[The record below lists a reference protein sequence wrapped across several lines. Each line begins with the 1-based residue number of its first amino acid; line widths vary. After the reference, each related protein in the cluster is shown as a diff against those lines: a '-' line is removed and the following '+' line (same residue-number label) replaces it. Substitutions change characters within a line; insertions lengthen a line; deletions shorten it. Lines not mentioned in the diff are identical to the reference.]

1 MRKSNSRF
9 NGVWSVLIIC
19 FLIMTPFFAG
29 CGSSGGGSD
38 NGDNNN
44 VGDNGGVDATKS
56 TISGKATL
64 PWEASSGRLFV
75 LVDGRDGNIYAEGS
89 TDNDGNFNIDIE
101 VPADLKRVLIYAINP
116 DNPADYVMAYAE
128 LDRDSSINISQA
140 SSVQN
145 LFPVNI
151 ESTAEVYVSIATGL
165 PPVEFTSEELLAV
178 NEILNDFILDPPNL
192 CSVDKTPTLIVPDQ
206 KRNITVDDYVDAF
219 VNSEGALILRV
230 RQAQKDVSENV
241 TSANAWDGWRT
252 DRGTILGSLLG
263 VTLTRIALSA
273 TLGPEV
279 ELRGGLTK
287 ESISLEEL
295 ELAADIIY
303 ETGYGNCREKGMFAA
318 YIASRFK
325 EFQQVAFVGAQS
337 ELYGDPHGFAI
348 ACREPDS
355 VWDIKD
361 LIHMYD
367 ETIPVPEGL
376 YSSGCMFID
385 PWGKASKEL
394 TRDSVKTL
402 KWQFIE
408 HVMKVDLKGNT
419 TDTGT
424 GGATSSPDL
433 DLYTDL
439 CTPFGVTCSND
450 IVTNLKQAVDG
461 QNDSSVCSITEIQ
474 PSKKYYVFK
483 RSGIGYRKMWSGWAT
498 KMTGHDF
505 NYRYI
510 YPSEVEGWKDYL
522 GSFDQATASA
532 CDGGPA
538 LCPCGPWPDI
548 WVSGSLEVVA
558 VFDTYEEMK
567 PYECDTP
574 HYGGSYLICNNWVHQ
589 SEQGDTFW
597 DPING
602 LCGE

>member
-1 MRKSNSRF
+1 MKLFR
-9 NGVWSVLIIC
+9 VLSII
-19 FLIMTPFFAG
+19 FLITFITIG
-29 CGSSGGGSD
+29 CGSSGGGDDNGSNSSD
-38 NGDNNN
+38 NSNGDNNGG
-44 VGDNGGVDATKS
+44 GDTSTK
-56 TISGKATL
+56 TIISGKANL
-64 PWEASSGRLFV
+64 PWESSSGRLFV
-75 LVDGRDGNIYAEGS
+75 LVDGMDGNIYAEGS
-89 TDNDGNFNIDIE
+89 TDNEGNFNIEIE
-101 VPADLKRVLIYAINP
+101 VPADLKRVLLYAINP

-128 LDRDSSINISQA
+128 LDRVNSINISQA
-140 SSVQN
+140 STVQN

-151 ESTAEVYVSIATGL
+151 ESTAEVYVSMATGL
-165 PPVEFTSEELLAV
+165 LPVEFTSEELLAV
-178 NEILNDFILDPPNL
+178 NEMLNDFKLDPPNL
-192 CSVDKTPTLIVPDQ
+192 CSVDKTPTLIDPDR

-219 VNSEGALILRV
+219 VNAEGALILRV
-230 RQAQKDVSENV
+230 KQAQKDVSENV

-295 ELAADIIY
+295 ELAADIIND
-303 ETGYGNCREKGMFAA
+303 TGYGNCREKGMFAA
-318 YIASRFK
+318 YIASRFE

-367 ETIPVPEGL
+367 ETIPIPDGL
-376 YSSGCMFID
+376 YSSGCVFID

-394 TRDSVKTL
+394 TRDSVKSL

-439 CTPFGVTCSND
+439 CTPFGVTCSID
-450 IVTNLKQAVDG
+450 AVTNLNQAVDG

-474 PSKKYYVFK
+474 PSEKYYVFK
-483 RSGIGYRKMWSGWAT
+483 RSGTGYRKMWGGWAT
-498 KMTGHDF
+498 KMTGHDY

-510 YPSEVEGWKDYL
+510 YPSDVTGWKDYL
-522 GSFDQATASA
+522 GNFDQFTTWG
-532 CDGGPA
+532 CDGGSA
-538 LCPCGPWPDI
+538 LCPCAPWPDI

-558 VFDTYEEMK
+558 VVDTYEEMEQ
-567 PYECDTP
+567 YRCDTP
-574 HYGGSYLICNNWVHQ
+574 HYGGDYVLCNDWE
-589 SEQGDTFW
+589 SESSQDFW
-597 DPING
+597 ETING
-602 LCGE
+602 ICGT